1 MEKLSVILCTIPS
14 DGKGDCIAEN
24 LVKEKLVA
32 CVNIIPGIK
41 SVYEWNGEICNDE
54 EKLLIIKTLE
64 THVDKVFNYIKNH
77 HPYDTPERINISV
90 SKVGEDYL
98 NWANNYIK

>member
-1 MEKLSVILCTIPS
+1 MKKLSIIFCTVPG
-14 DGKGDCIAEN
+14 DGSADNIAEK

-32 CVNIIPGIK
+32 CVNILPGIK
-41 SVYEWNGEICNDE
+41 SIYHWNNEICFDE
-54 EKLLIIKTLE
+54 ENLLVIKTLE
-64 THVDKVFNYIKNH
+64 THVDKVFDFIKKN

-90 SKVGEDYL
+90 SNVGDDYL